1 VVVPPRRTYASTRRG
16 TSRLGCL
23 VQLIVLGSLIYF
35 GVFLGE
41 DALSY
46 YRLRDAMKQ
55 EARFAATRTD
65 DQMKDRLRA
74 FTDSVKLPDEA
85 KNINIVRGDN
95 RIRIWSE
102 YDQEVLLPFNQTRTI
117 HLRPSAESTF

>member
-1 VVVPPRRTYASTRRG
+1 VVVPRRTFASARSG
-16 TSRLGCL
+16 ASRLGCL
-23 VQLIVLGSLIYF
+23 VQLIILGSLIYF
-35 GVFLGE
+35 GAFLGE
-41 DALSY
+41 DALAY

-85 KNINIVRGDN
+85 KDINIVRGEN

-102 YDQEVLLPFNQTRTI
+102 YDQEVHLPFNQSRTI
-117 HLRPSAESTF
+117 HLRPSAENTF

>member
-1 VVVPPRRTYASTRRG
+1 MSTRRRG

-23 VQLIVLGSLIYF
+23 VQLIILGSLIYF

-55 EARFAATRTD
+55 EARFATTRTD
-65 DQMKDRLRA
+65 DQMRDRLRA

-85 KNINIVRGDN
+85 KNINIVRGEN

-102 YDQEVLLPFNQTRTI
+102 YDQEVQLPFNQTRTV

>member
-1 VVVPPRRTYASTRRG
+1 VVVPRRTFVSTRRG

-23 VQLIVLGSLIYF
+23 VQVIVLASLIYF
-35 GVFLGE
+35 GAFMGE
-41 DALSY
+41 DAMSY

-85 KNINIVRGDN
+85 KNINILRGDN

-102 YDQEVLLPFNQTRTI
+102 YDQEVKLPFNQSRMI
-117 HLRPSAESTF
+117 HLRPSAENTF